1 MIQTFKSRFVNRTPF
16 QRPFHGHFLV
26 SATYRQRVNKVMW
39 LPLPIYKR
47 VPQFWFLLGLLFIA
61 AGWFLGFEFT
71 VPFGYVAIGIAC
83 CFFGIGIFLTRLL
96 YRQNQPAA
104 EQTTASAE

>member
-39 LPLPIYKR
+39 LPMPIYKR
-47 VPQFWFLLGLLFIA
+47 VPQLWFLLGLLFIA

-71 VPFGYVAIGIAC
+71 VTFGYVGIGIAC
-83 CFFGIGIFLTRLL
+83 CFFSIGIFLTRRLH
-96 YRQNQPAA
+96 RQNQPAA